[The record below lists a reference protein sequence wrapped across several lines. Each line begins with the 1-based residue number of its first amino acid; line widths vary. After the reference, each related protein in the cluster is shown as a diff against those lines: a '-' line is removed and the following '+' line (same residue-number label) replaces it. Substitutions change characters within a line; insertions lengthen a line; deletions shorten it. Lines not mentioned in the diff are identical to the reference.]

1 MIRSYPCYL
10 LFRTVSHVDT
20 LVFSRS
26 RLPFTQLQLVLPIL
40 YGHSPVISRG
50 YPPQVPSIVSWVQN
64 TIKAMARATP
74 LPASEWFIPSFR
86 IMPQFITFG
95 IFVPGSSNRRSG
107 SAVGSRRR
115 RSFSVV
121 SMAWPSGN
129 DLGSGAIASLG
140 SGPPLPYWLH
150 RVWSPRHKPTIIGA
164 G

>member
-26 RLPFTQLQLVLPIL
+26 LLPFTQLRLVLPIL

-64 TIKAMARATP
+64 TIKAMARAAP

-86 IMPQFITFG
+86 IIPPVISFG
-95 IFVPGSSNRRSG
+95 ISSSTLDCLLLGVASSPRGGSSF
-107 SAVGSRRR
+107 
-115 RSFSVV
+115 FSCDRGGV
-121 SMAWPSGN
+121 
-129 DLGSGAIASLG
+129 LGCKLTSIQ
-140 SGPPLPYWLH
+140 PPLQDG
-150 RVWSPRHKPTIIGA
+150 TILMTSYYPDLFLVS
-164 G
+164 